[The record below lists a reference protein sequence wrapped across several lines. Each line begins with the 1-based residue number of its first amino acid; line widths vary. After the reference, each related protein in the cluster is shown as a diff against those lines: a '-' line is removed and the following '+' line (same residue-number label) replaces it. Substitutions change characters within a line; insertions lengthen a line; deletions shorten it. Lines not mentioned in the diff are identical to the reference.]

1 MRGAAEGF
9 FAVVAD
15 RAGRIDQLFDESIR
29 LRPALNR
36 IHECQNITVETE

>member
-15 RAGRIDQLFDESIR
+15 RAGRIDQLFDGGYPEFRVWGI
-29 LRPALNR
+29 A
-36 IHECQNITVETE
+36 